1 MSERDETREAVARAI
16 GTRFKDAVAG
26 SSGRTFESTG
36 VHFPVETFA
45 DYADAALAALRIG
58 SRFTVEGVECVV
70 AVLRCEVTGNPVG
83 TDTRQVGFPCH
94 CENCSPP
101 DKKERAAALQALAD
115 LDRDLI

>member
-1 MSERDETREAVARAI
+1 MSDETREAVARAI
-16 GTRFKDAVAG
+16 LNRRVEPDF
-26 SSGRTFESTG
+26 RTVVDGAWIVDHDLEL
-36 VHFPVETFA
+36 
-45 DYADAALAALRIG
+45 ADAALKALHIG

-83 TDTRQVGFPCH
+83 TDTRQVGFPCR

-101 DKKERAAALQALAD
+101 DKRERAAALQALAD